1 MNGTDYRKLCLD
13 LFGTDDEDTL
23 RAISEKAR
31 AKNARNAGRK
41 KKFTEV
47 EITNIRA
54 LAAKG
59 IQINEIAAQFHTS
72 RQVIS
77 KYINMPLTKKYP
89 LRLTYMYRQRPCT
102 IINVSFI
109 EQKIK
114 LENRT
119 DDIFHRAF
127 GVVED
132 PTWEDFMC
140 FLQERCFPPTRA
152 NAKQL
157 LRDLGIGSYDPLQ
170 IVEKTKGRMAEDEM
184 WLKFDYFVYKG

>member
-1 MNGTDYRKLCLD
+1 MNGTDYRKLCLN

-23 RAISEKAR
+23 RAISEKIH
-31 AKNARNAGRK
+31 AKNPRNAGRK
-41 KKFTEV
+41 KKFTEA
-47 EITNIRA
+47 EINNIRA

-59 IQINEIAAQFHTS
+59 VQINQIAAQFHAS

-77 KYINMPLTKKYP
+77 KYINMPPTKNYL

-102 IINVSFI
+102 VINVSFI

-140 FLQERCFPPTRA
+140 FLQERR
-152 NAKQL
+152 
-157 LRDLGIGSYDPLQ
+157 
-170 IVEKTKGRMAEDEM
+170 
-184 WLKFDYFVYKG
+184 